1 MSKKILV
8 GMSGGVD
15 SSVAAL
21 LLKKEGYAVTGVFM
35 NVRGDTAHPVNA
47 SLKSA
52 CCGHEGKDLEDAQ
65 KIAGILGIKLHII
78 DLSKEYGKT
87 VLKYFTGEYTAGR
100 TPNPCVICNRFLK
113 FGILRDRAEKAA
125 GATFDYFATGHY
137 VRAEYDKTLRR
148 HVLKKGAD
156 PEKDQSY
163 FLFLLTQEQIS
174 HTLFP
179 LGRHTKKQVRALAKE
194 YGLPVSDKEESQ
206 DFACG
211 DRLFLFEG
219 ACGEGPV
226 IDQDGRVLGRHK
238 GIFNYTIGQ
247 RKGMGIA
254 AKHPLYVTGID
265 KKTNS
270 ITVGEKKDVY
280 GKELIAGDVNL
291 VGIDSISKPLKVY
304 AKIRYKHPA
313 APATV
318 EPFDA
323 KQPPQP
329 APSPPGEKEK
339 ETTKF
344 PLPFGERDRVRGE
357 KGKILVRFEKPQWA
371 ITPGQAVVFYRKN
384 LLLGGGFIKKR
395 L

>member
-1 MSKKILV
+1 
-8 GMSGGVD
+8 
-15 SSVAAL
+15 
-21 LLKKEGYAVTGVFM
+21 
-35 NVRGDTAHPVNA
+35 
-47 SLKSA
+47 
-52 CCGHEGKDLEDAQ
+52 
-65 KIAGILGIKLHII
+65 
-78 DLSKEYGKT
+78 
-87 VLKYFTGEYTAGR
+87 
-100 TPNPCVICNRFLK
+100 
-113 FGILRDRAEKAA
+113 
-125 GATFDYFATGHY
+125 
-137 VRAEYDKTLRR
+137 
-148 HVLKKGAD
+148 
-156 PEKDQSY
+156 
-163 FLFLLTQEQIS
+163 
-174 HTLFP
+174 
-179 LGRHTKKQVRALAKE
+179 
-194 YGLPVSDKEESQ
+194 
-206 DFACG
+206 
-211 DRLFLFEG
+211 
-219 ACGEGPV
+219 
-226 IDQDGRVLGRHK
+226 
-238 GIFNYTIGQ
+238 
-247 RKGMGIA
+247 MGIA
-254 AKHPLYVTGID
+254 AQHPLYVTGIN

-344 PLPFGERDRVRGE
+344 PLPLGERDRVRGE